1 MPDQMHTENDTYRGT
16 RMTRESAGSPTVRRS
31 MGLAAFVA
39 TAALAMGIAGSAAG
53 SGHPNFYGLYYSHQG
68 SEHKDFRSL
77 SRANVKTVRWTMQ
90 WSNIE
95 GSKGNYNWALPD
107 KVIGGLSARGIRVL
121 PVVFGSPDWVT
132 KPRTKPPT
140 GSKEGRQ
147 AWKDFLTA
155 AVNRYGSGG
164 SFWAKYA
171 VQHPAKA
178 AKPVT
183 ALQIWNEP
191 NLPAYFHP
199 RPSPSKYANLL
210 RLAHDAIKSADSST
224 KVVIAGMPGNAVGGI
239 DAPRFYKRLYKQKGA
254 SKDFDIAALHPY
266 GPFLPD
272 VRHWIKK
279 TRKVMK
285 KHGDRRKPLWLT
297 EIAWGSDHPDRYG
310 FNKGKRGQ
318 ARMLKRAFKDIYQ
331 HRHRWGVKR
340 LFWFQLRDPK
350 SGNPHCSFCGSA
362 GLLKHSGKKKP
373 AWRAFKHFT

>member
-1 MPDQMHTENDTYRGT
+1 MQIDNQTSDRTSANRGP
-16 RMTRESAGSPTVRRS
+16 AGRPPGRRLV
-31 MGLAAFVA
+31 GLAALVA
-39 TAALAMGIAGSAAG
+39 TAAMAMGIAGSASGA
-53 SGHPNFYGLYYSHQG
+53 GHPSFFGLYYSHQ
-68 SEHKDFRSL
+68 SNEQKDFRSL
-77 SRANVKTVRWTMQ
+77 SKANVKTVRWTMP

-95 GSKGNYNWALPD
+95 ASKGHYNWALPD
-107 KVIGGLSARGIRVL
+107 KVIGGLSARGIQVL
-121 PVVFGSPDWVT
+121 PVVYGSPDWVT
-132 KPRTKPPT
+132 KPRTKPPV

-147 AWKDFLTA
+147 AWKDFLTQ

-164 SFWAKYA
+164 AFWAKYA

-178 AKPVT
+178 IKPVT
-183 ALQIWNEP
+183 AWQIWNEP
-191 NLPAYFHP
+191 NLSAYFHP
-199 RPSPSKYANLL
+199 RPSAGKYANLL
-210 RLAHDAIKSADSST
+210 DLAHDAIKGADSRA
-224 KVVIAGMPGNAVGGI
+224 KVVIAGMVGNSVNGP
-239 DAPRFYKRLYKQKGA
+239 DAPRFYKKLYKKKGF

-279 TRKVMK
+279 TRKVLK
-285 KHGDRRKPLWLT
+285 RHGDRHKPLWLT
-297 EIAWGSDHPDRYG
+297 ELAWGSDHPDRYG

-318 ARMLKRAFKDIYQ
+318 KRMLKAAFKEIYG
-331 HRHRWGVKR
+331 HRHKWGVKK

>member
-31 MGLAAFVA
+31 
-39 TAALAMGIAGSAAG
+39 MGIAGSAAG

-147 AWKDFLTA
+147 AWKDFLTQ

-164 SFWAKYA
+164 AFWAKYA

-178 AKPVT
+178 IRPVT
-183 ALQIWNEP
+183 AWQIWNEP
-191 NLPAYFHP
+191 NLSAYFHP
-199 RPSPSKYANLL
+199 RPSAGKY
-210 RLAHDAIKSADSST
+210 
-224 KVVIAGMPGNAVGGI
+224 
-239 DAPRFYKRLYKQKGA
+239 
-254 SKDFDIAALHPY
+254 
-266 GPFLPD
+266 
-272 VRHWIKK
+272 
-279 TRKVMK
+279 
-285 KHGDRRKPLWLT
+285 
-297 EIAWGSDHPDRYG
+297 
-310 FNKGKRGQ
+310 
-318 ARMLKRAFKDIYQ
+318 
-331 HRHRWGVKR
+331 
-340 LFWFQLRDPK
+340 
-350 SGNPHCSFCGSA
+350 
-362 GLLKHSGKKKP
+362 
-373 AWRAFKHFT
+373 